1 MVKVEE
7 KQQATQELLTKMGV
21 QKAETQEQQAKA
33 AVEQEK
39 ANKAADDAEVI
50 QTQASQEL
58 AAAEPLL
65 AAAVAALDCLTKA
78 SLTELKAFQR
88 LPTGV
93 EQVPTLVSLL
103 SSHCVWLMRARITI
117 IITTST
123 TM

>member
-1 MVKVEE
+1 MLISILYSHLNLSSSNGSHRSCYLFV
-7 KQQATQELLTKMGV
+7 
-21 QKAETQEQQAKA
+21 QAKA

-39 ANKAADDAEVI
+39 ANKAAADADLI

-93 EQVPTLVSLL
+93 DQVLIRSN
-103 SSHCVWLMRARITI
+103 
-117 IITTST
+117 
-123 TM
+123 

>member
-1 MVKVEE
+1 
-7 KQQATQELLTKMGV
+7 MGV

-33 AVEQEK
+33 AAEQEK
-39 ANKAADDAEVI
+39 ANKAASEADKI
-50 QTQASQEL
+50 QSQASSEL

-93 EQVPTLVSLL
+93 DQVTK
-103 SSHCVWLMRARITI
+103 CVLMMIEGERKNFKWARAKKMMARIDGFLARLKDYKHQD
-117 IITTST
+117 
-123 TM
+123 MPE